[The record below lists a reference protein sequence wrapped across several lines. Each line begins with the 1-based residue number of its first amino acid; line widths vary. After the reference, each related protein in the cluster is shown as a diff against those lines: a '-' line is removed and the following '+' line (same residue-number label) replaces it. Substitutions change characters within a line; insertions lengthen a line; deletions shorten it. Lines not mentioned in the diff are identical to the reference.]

1 MEPQPLAKH
10 VDSSPRIRFFDGST
24 SRQDDPEGSSA
35 GPSKRKINEVVP
47 HDVSVIVEDEDPF
60 GEEDSMSTNQKA
72 MLGYDK
78 MLPIQIKDSLSED
91 HSSLG
96 LATSSVVQ
104 SKTAALDP
112 QDLSSSD
119 KFNSDSMDVD
129 DDDLNFVQNDD
140 NYIDDDDYYDDIDD
154 DGYDFSLDAQFDA
167 QNLPAGV
174 EATVPW
180 LQVPATSSTFQY
192 QPFSSKQLEEKDGE
206 IMKKFQEFKHFDTV
220 DDCSDHYY
228 VDPNKSFKRS
238 LGPDS
243 IISGKDSSQGGSL
256 TKKTQLDWSKK
267 IQDEWKILENHLPE
281 TIFVRVYEERIDLMR
296 AVIVGP
302 PGTPYH
308 DGLFFFDI
316 LFPCDY
322 PAQPPKVYYHSGGLR
337 LNPNLYDYGK
347 VCLSLLNTWNGSKNE
362 MWTPGVS
369 TILQVLVSI
378 QGLVLN
384 AKPYFNEPGY
394 EKSAGKPDGERRALA
409 YNEDTFI
416 LSCKTMLYTLR
427 KPPKHFEDFV
437 MGHFRQRAHAILE
450 SCRAY
455 MDGTQVGHPRVM
467 AQDANKGR
475 RGCFSNFK
483 NQLEQMFPMLLVAF
497 TDNGADCKRF
507 LPEKPDNGADCSRQ
521 VLPEKPDTTL
531 KL

>member
-1 MEPQPLAKH
+1 MAKVEYDKKYPIQMKDALNENHTTDLVLATASISSSENFALTSLNICSSEKFKSNSMD
-10 VDSSPRIRFFDGST
+10 VDENDVDYDYN
-24 SRQDDPEGSSA
+24 DDDYIG
-35 GPSKRKINEVVP
+35 N
-47 HDVSVIVEDEDPF
+47 DDDDNDDYFEDE
-60 GEEDSMSTNQKA
+60 
-72 MLGYDK
+72 
-78 MLPIQIKDSLSED
+78 
-91 HSSLG
+91 
-96 LATSSVVQ
+96 
-104 SKTAALDP
+104 
-112 QDLSSSD
+112 
-119 KFNSDSMDVD
+119 DVD
-129 DDDLNFVQNDD
+129 DDDDGG
-140 NYIDDDDYYDDIDD
+140 DD
-154 DGYDFSLDAQFDA
+154 DGYDLNLVAQFDDK
-167 QNLPAGV
+167 NLPPGV

-180 LQVPATSSTFQY
+180 LPMPADSKLGATSSTVSS
-192 QPFSSKQLEEKDGE
+192 QPSSSKHYEEKDDE
-206 IMKKFQEFKHFDTV
+206 ILNKFRDFKHFDTV
-220 DDCSDHYY
+220 SDYSDHYFNAS
-228 VDPNKSFKRS
+228 NKVSKFSQFFNYITRS
-238 LGPDS
+238 S
-243 IISGKDSSQGGSL
+243 KDCSQGGSL
-256 TKKTQLDWSKK
+256 TKTQKDLSKK
-267 IQDEWKILENHLPE
+267 IQEEWRILENNLPDE
-281 TIFVRVYEERIDLMR
+281 IFVRAYEERIDLMR